1 MKVRASETVAKWRLY
16 ADNDMA
22 PLRRKFTPVEAQDS
36 ARSQVMFSGVAP
48 NAWIS
53 SWTASDEHMATFAA
67 RTYLGA
73 NEMVTTSRAAAA

>member
-1 MKVRASETVAKWRLY
+1 MLTAAHIIDRTQPVEDGLA
-16 ADNDMA
+16 
-22 PLRRKFTPVEAQDS
+22 PVEARDQ
-36 ARSQVMFSGVAP
+36 ARDPARGQVMFSGVAP
-48 NAWIS
+48 SAWIS